1 MEKIVE
7 KLAVWLM
14 FGSNRKAKSS
24 PSRSGSMALPIGS
37 KQPISSPPE
46 SSRM

>member
-24 PSRSGSMALPIGS
+24 PSRSGSMALPIDS